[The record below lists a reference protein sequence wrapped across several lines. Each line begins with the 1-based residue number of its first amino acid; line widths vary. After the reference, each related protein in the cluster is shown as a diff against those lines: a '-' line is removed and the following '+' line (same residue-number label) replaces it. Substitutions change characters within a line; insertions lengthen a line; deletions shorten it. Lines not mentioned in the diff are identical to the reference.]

1 MKSDIR
7 LSVVIPT
14 YNRSD
19 LLMEMLAAFREQT
32 LPASDFEVV
41 VVIYGSTDDTLDMVN
56 TSKQPYVLRVVYQE
70 QSGVAVARN
79 RGAKESH
86 GSVVLFLDDDIM
98 PHARLL
104 EEHLSMHTDNPPG
117 VVLGRLIPA
126 DTGKRSGWNVWEDA
140 VLSNHYEAVADG
152 RRPPAGRRLYS
163 GNFSVSREA
172 FLAVGGF
179 NEELRR
185 GEDVELGFRFER
197 EGVPF
202 YFSHDASAIH
212 RGYRT
217 FDSWCS
223 SAHAYGHTDVL
234 LAVKRGHLSVLPEIF
249 GWYHNRGLVIR
260 TFVQLSLGRKGLQ
273 RMLVRMLRLGA
284 GICGTL
290 GFLRLTHDAYSIIF
304 NIRYWND
311 VAEQLGGAE
320 RFWQLVVGMES
331 PSKAKREATPPA

>member
-1 MKSDIR
+1 MTSDIR

-14 YNRSD
+14 HNRRD
-19 LLMEMLAAFREQT
+19 LLQEMLTAFREQT

-41 VVIYGSTDDTLDMVN
+41 VVIDGSTDDTLDMVHA
-56 TSKQPYVLRVVYQE
+56 SEQPFELRAVFQE

-79 RGAKESH
+79 RGAKEAR
-86 GSVVLFLDDDIM
+86 GNVVLFLDDDIM
-98 PHARLL
+98 PHAQLL
-104 EEHLSMHTDNPPG
+104 EEHLRMQTDNPPG

-163 GNFSVSREA
+163 GNFSASRKA

-202 YFSHDASAIH
+202 YFNHDASAIH

-217 FDSWCS
+217 FESWCS
-223 SAHAYGHTDVL
+223 SAHAYGHCDVL
-234 LAVKRGHLSVLPEIF
+234 LATKMGSLRVLPEMF
-249 GWYHNRGLVIR
+249 GWYRNRGIVIR
-260 TFVQLSLGRKGLQ
+260 TIVQMSLGRKALQ
-273 RMLVRMLRLGA
+273 RLMVGALKLAAELSDILG
-284 GICGTL
+284 T
-290 GFLRLTHDAYSIIF
+290 
-304 NIRYWND
+304 
-311 VAEQLGGAE
+311 
-320 RFWQLVVGMES
+320 
-331 PSKAKREATPPA
+331 

>member
-1 MKSDIR
+1 MSDIR

-14 YNRSD
+14 HNRRD
-19 LLMEMLAAFREQT
+19 LLKEMLTTFREQT
-32 LPASDFEVV
+32 LPPSEFEVV
-41 VVIYGSTDDTLDMVN
+41 VVIDGSTDDTLDMVK
-56 TSKQPYVLRVVYQE
+56 TSEQPYELRVVYQE

-79 RGAKESH
+79 RGAKEAH
-86 GSVVLFLDDDIM
+86 GGVVLFLDDDIM
-98 PHARLL
+98 PHDQLL
-104 EEHLSMHTDNPPG
+104 EEHLRMQTDNPPG

-126 DTGKRSGWNVWEDA
+126 DTGKRSGWNVWDDT

-249 GWYHNRGLVIR
+249 SWYHRRGLVIR
-260 TFVQLSLGRKGLQ
+260 NFVQLSLGRKRLQ
-273 RMLVRMLRLGA
+273 RMLVRMLKLGA
-284 GICGTL
+284 GICDLL
-290 GFLRLTHDAYSIIF
+290 GLRRLSHVAYSIIF
-304 NIRYWND
+304 NIRYWNGA
-311 VAEQLGGAE
+311 AEQLGGAE
-320 RFWQLVVGMES
+320 RFRQLVVGMKS
-331 PSKAKREATPPA
+331 PSSPKREATPPA